1 MKNKSRL
8 LSPVGI
14 SSSHVLQHC
23 QSMSGNS
30 RSSMAD
36 AVSKSCPGFP
46 PTCPEPSTHVYGSLP
61 LTDTHLLAEAFFCL
75 EEPPHSIEQQIV
87 SAVKVKACHAPP
99 ISSLG
104 TFARCL
110 SKGEKKGSFSWGL
123 CPLVWQLSSFGL
135 HLLTF
140 FKMNSIKNALVSYIQ
155 KDLG

>member
-1 MKNKSRL
+1 MFCSSAKACQETQGAAWQTRSLRVA
-8 LSPVGI
+8 PV
-14 SSSHVLQHC
+14 S
-23 QSMSGNS
+23 
-30 RSSMAD
+30 
-36 AVSKSCPGFP
+36 P

-110 SKGEKKGSFSWGL
+110 SKGEKWVFLMRVMSFDVTTVI
-123 CPLVWQLSSFGL
+123 VWTSFAHIL
-135 HLLTF
+135 
-140 FKMNSIKNALVSYIQ
+140 KNEFH
-155 KDLG
+155 